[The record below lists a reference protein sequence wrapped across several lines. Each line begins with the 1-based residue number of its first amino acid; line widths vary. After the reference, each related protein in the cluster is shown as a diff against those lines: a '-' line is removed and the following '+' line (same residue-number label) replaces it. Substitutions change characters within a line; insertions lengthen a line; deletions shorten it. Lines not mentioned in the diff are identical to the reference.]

1 MKVFLSIFLI
11 LSLLI
16 HSKGQTIT
24 ATGGM
29 WSNSIAAN
37 TITVAGNDYN
47 QNVTSG
53 VNQTFLDVF
62 PSTTFLTRNWVVR
75 INKVDSQWHNSLEL
89 YAKRTGDGQG
99 GVSIIIGLNTILS
112 SISGGSVYNPVT
124 NISTEFFRGVL
135 SHISIPIQYE
145 IRGLSVLIPA
155 GNYTTTVYYT
165 ISDN

>member
-47 QNVTSG
+47 QNITSLPNHTLLE
-53 VNQTFLDVF
+53 VN
-62 PSTTFLTRNWVVR
+62 PSAVNWLFDLTRLMV
-75 INKVDSQWHNSLEL
+75 I
-89 YAKRTGDGQG
+89 G
-99 GVSIIIGLNTILS
+99 IIL
-112 SISGGSVYNPVT
+112 
-124 NISTEFFRGVL
+124 
-135 SHISIPIQYE
+135 
-145 IRGLSVLIPA
+145 
-155 GNYTTTVYYT
+155 
-165 ISDN
+165 

>member
-29 WSNSIAAN
+29 WSNSIVAN

-47 QNVTSG
+47 QNITSLPNHTLLE
-53 VNQTFLDVF
+53 VN
-62 PSTTFLTRNWVVR
+62 PSAVNWVVR
-75 INKVDSQWHNSLEL
+75 LNKVDGNWHNSLEL
-89 YAKRTGDGQG
+89 FVMRTGG
-99 GVSIIIGLNTILS
+99 GNRNGNAPSTVTGGNIYSIVQNS
-112 SISGGSVYNPVT
+112 SL
-124 NISTEFFRGVL
+124 EFFRGT
-135 SHISIPIQYE
+135 HRTFNIPIQYE
-145 IRGLSVLIPA
+145 IRGLSVLLPA
-155 GNYTTTVYYT
+155 GNYSTTVYYT